1 VWRAIRAQVVAEA
14 NSSCA
19 VCGHRQQSW
28 MVCDE
33 DWRYAVLTPT
43 EGPGPQTG
51 RAILVGLRL
60 LCPPCDQVVHIGHT
74 ETKYGKATARTAL
87 AHGAK
92 VNGVSVADMRLLAEV
107 MFEAWASVSSIG
119 IWSVELDP
127 ALRARFPALA
137 IVEQPPVE
145 AS

>member
-1 VWRAIRAQVVAEA
+1 
-14 NSSCA
+14 
-19 VCGHRQQSW
+19 
-28 MVCDE
+28 
-33 DWRYAVLTPT
+33 
-43 EGPGPQTG
+43 
-51 RAILVGLRL
+51 
-60 LCPPCDQVVHIGHT
+60 
-74 ETKYGKATARTAL
+74 
-87 AHGAK
+87 